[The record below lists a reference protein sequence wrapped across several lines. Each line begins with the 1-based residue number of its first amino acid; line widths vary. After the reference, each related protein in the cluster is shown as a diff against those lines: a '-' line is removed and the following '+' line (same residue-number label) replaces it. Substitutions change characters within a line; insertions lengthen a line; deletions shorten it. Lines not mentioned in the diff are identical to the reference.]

1 MDLPVFLN
9 AVTALFVI
17 IDPIG
22 TALIFQALMPDGT
35 TRERAFVAL
44 KACVIS
50 AALLVLFGNYGEGLL
65 ASLGI
70 SIHAL
75 RISGGLLLFYTAFNM
90 ITREIRF
97 QRVEGEGDISVFPM
111 SIPLL
116 AGPGSLTVSILLF
129 SNAPAA
135 SEQLAVFFAVVLIC
149 VLSFVLFTLS
159 RYVKRVIGR
168 TGDEILRRFLGVLL
182 AALAIQF
189 ILDGVSGLSALT

>member
-9 AVTALFVI
+9 ALTAFFVI

-22 TALIFQALMPDGT
+22 SALIFHAIAPSDALRVRT
-35 TRERAFVAL
+35 EIAL
-44 KACVIS
+44 KAVLIS
-50 AALLVLFGNYGEGLL
+50 VVVLVLFGNYGEALL
-65 ASLGI
+65 QQLGI

-90 ITREIRF
+90 VTSELKFTKGSDII
-97 QRVEGEGDISVFPM
+97 DISVFPL

-129 SNAPAA
+129 SNTSSAA
-135 SEQLAVFFAVVLIC
+135 GQLGVLFAVVIVCGLTFITMS
-149 VLSFVLFTLS
+149 LSK
-159 RYVKRVIGR
+159 YVKRLVGR

-189 ILDGVSGLSALT
+189 IFDGASNINL

>member
-9 AVTALFVI
+9 ALTALFVI

-22 TALIFQALMPDGT
+22 VALIFNGIAPSDLL
-35 TRERAFVAL
+35 RERAKIAI
-44 KACVIS
+44 KAVFIS
-50 AALLVLFGNYGEGLL
+50 ALVLVLFGNYGEPLL
-65 ASLGI
+65 KQLGI

-90 ITREIRF
+90 VTSELKFSKGSDI
-97 QRVEGEGDISVFPM
+97 VDISVFPLSM
-111 SIPLL
+111 PLL

-129 SNAPAA
+129 SNTTDA
-135 SEQLAVFFAVVLIC
+135 SEQLSVFFAVILIC
-149 VLSFVLFTLS
+149 CVTFISMILSK
-159 RYVKRVIGR
+159 YVKQLIGR

-189 ILDGVSGLSALT
+189 IFDGASNINL